1 MNTKERLFAARILY
15 GALSILLI
23 ALVLLFYKEYAPDL
37 LVKAEQFIATSMG
50 EFDTTVA
57 SR

>member
-1 MNTKERLFAARILY
+1 MNTSEKLFASRILT
-15 GALSILLI
+15 GVLSILLI
-23 ALVLLFYKEYAPDL
+23 ALVILFYKEYAPDL
-37 LVKAEQFIATSMG
+37 LVKAEQFIAASMG